1 VRSRS
6 SATRRVRTVWRAC
19 STSSNV
25 PPDPVVDPPREQGR
39 PLARILAAV
48 VVLSAG
54 LAVLGIALLWPGG
67 SLAGPSDQEPLV
79 AGRVLAVEFVE
90 PSGPRDDRSPLDAGG
105 LILLDVEVLEGE
117 AAGTV
122 LALDLPAEGY
132 PEFRVGDVVELLRSD
147 IPGQGPTW
155 FVTDLRRLGALG
167 WLALAFIGG
176 VLLVGRWRGL
186 RALVGLGLSL
196 WVVIGFMLPAILAG
210 SSPPLVALV
219 GGTAILLLTLYLS
232 HGLNAMTTSAA
243 VGTIGAL
250 VITVVIALVA
260 IDGTRI
266 TGFASEEAV
275 FARFALGDLDLRG
288 LVLAGLIVAA
298 LGVLD
303 DVTVSQ
309 ASTVFTVYDADP
321 SQSFGQLVARGMR
334 VGRDHIASVVN
345 TLFLAYAGAS
355 LGLLVLFSTSGLP
368 VRELVNTELVAVELV
383 KTMVGSLGLL
393 VAVPLTTVIAAASV
407 IGSGGSGHRPG
418 HGGGHGHAH

>member
-1 VRSRS
+1 
-6 SATRRVRTVWRAC
+6 
-19 STSSNV
+19 V
-25 PPDPVVDPPREQGR
+25 PPDPSVGPTESTGR
-39 PLARILAAV
+39 PLARVLTAV
-48 VVLSAG
+48 VVLSG
-54 LAVLGIALLWPGG
+54 LLAVIGMALLWPGALL
-67 SLAGPSDQEPLV
+67 SEPTDQPPLI
-79 AGRVLAVEFVE
+79 AGRVLAVEIVA
-90 PSGPRDDRSPLDAGG
+90 PTGVRDDLSPLDAGG
-105 LILLDVEVLEGE
+105 LIMLDVEVLEGE
-117 AAGTV
+117 AAGTI

-167 WLALAFIGG
+167 WLALVFVGG

-210 SSPPLVALV
+210 SSPPIVALV

-232 HGLNAMTTSAA
+232 HGLNAMTTAAA

-250 VITVVIALVA
+250 VVTVVIALVA

-275 FARFALGDLDLRG
+275 FARFALGELDLRG

-309 ASTVFTVYDADP
+309 ASTVFTVHEADP

-393 VAVPLTTVIAAASV
+393 AAVPLTTVIAAASV
-407 IGSGGSGHRPG
+407 VGTDPSAHGSGRGHR
-418 HGGGHGHAH
+418 HHH

>member
-1 VRSRS
+1 
-6 SATRRVRTVWRAC
+6 
-19 STSSNV
+19 V
-25 PPDPVVDPPREQGR
+25 PPDAPAGRGALGRLLAGIVVAAGA
-39 PLARILAAV
+39 LALV
-48 VVLSAG
+48 G
-54 LAVLGIALLWPGG
+54 MGLLWPGDLG
-67 SLAGPSDQEPLV
+67 LETPEQAPLV
-79 AGRVLAVEFVE
+79 SGRVLAVEVVE
-90 PSGPRDDRSPLDAGG
+90 PSGVRDDLSPLDAAG
-105 LILLDVEVLEGE
+105 LIMLDVEVLEGD

-132 PEFRVGDVVELLRSD
+132 PEFRVGDIVELLPSE
-147 IPGQGPTW
+147 IPGQGTTW

-167 WLALAFIGG
+167 WLALVFVGG
-176 VLLVGRWRGL
+176 VLAVGRWRGL
-186 RALVGLGLSL
+186 RSLIGLGLSL

-219 GGTAILLLTLYLS
+219 GGTAIMLLTLYLS
-232 HGLNAMTTSAA
+232 HGLNAMTTAAA
-243 VGTIGAL
+243 VGTLGAL
-250 VITVVIALVA
+250 VATVVIALVV

-266 TGFASEEAV
+266 TGFASEDAV
-275 FARFALGDLDLRG
+275 YARFALGELDLRG

-309 ASTVFTVYDADP
+309 ASTVFTVHETDP
-321 SQSFGQLVARGMR
+321 EQTFAQLFARGMR

-368 VRELVNTELVAVELV
+368 IAELVNTELVAVELV

-393 VAVPLTTVIAAASV
+393 AAVPLTTLIAAASV
-407 IGSGGSGHRPG
+407 AGTRPPAAGGRRHR
-418 HGGGHGHAH
+418 H

>member
-1 VRSRS
+1 
-6 SATRRVRTVWRAC
+6 
-19 STSSNV
+19 V
-25 PPDPVVDPPREQGR
+25 PPEARTGGAPLGR
-39 PLARILAAV
+39 ALAAV
-48 VVLSAG
+48 VVLAG
-54 LAVLGIALLWPGG
+54 VLALSGIALLWPDR
-67 SLAGPSDQEPLV
+67 SPLGDPEQTTLV
-79 AGRVLAVEFVE
+79 GGRVLAVEVVE
-90 PSGPRDDRSPLDAGG
+90 SAGPIGGLSPLDAGG
-105 LILLDVEVLEGE
+105 LILLDVEILEGE
-117 AAGTV
+117 SAGLV

-132 PEFRVGDVVELLRSD
+132 PEFRVGDIVELLPSD
-147 IPGQGPTW
+147 IPGQGRTW
-155 FVTDLRRLGALG
+155 FVTDIRRLGALG
-167 WLALAFIGG
+167 WLALAFVGG

-186 RALVGLGLSL
+186 RSLVGLGLSL

-219 GGTAILLLTLYLS
+219 GGTAILLMTLYLS
-232 HGLNAMTTSAA
+232 HGVNAMTTAAA
-243 VGTIGAL
+243 VGTLGAL
-250 VITVVIALVA
+250 VVTVVIALVA

-266 TGFASEEAV
+266 TGFASEDAV
-275 FARFALGDLDLRG
+275 FARFAIGELDLRG

-309 ASTVFTVYDADP
+309 ASTVFTVHEADP
-321 SQSFGQLVARGMR
+321 SQTYGQLVARGMR

-393 VAVPLTTVIAAASV
+393 AAVPLTTLIAAASV
-407 IGSGGSGHRPG
+407 AGTEPT
-418 HGGGHGHAH
+418 GHGHGDSHGRP

>member
-1 VRSRS
+1 
-6 SATRRVRTVWRAC
+6 
-19 STSSNV
+19 V
-25 PPDPVVDPPREQGR
+25 PPDRVADAAAAPGR
-39 PLARILAAV
+39 SLARFLVSVVVLAAV
-48 VVLSAG
+48 LAG
-54 LAVLGIALLWPGG
+54 LGIVLLWPG
-67 SLAGPSDQEPLV
+67 AARTDPSDQLPLV
-79 AGRVLAVEFVE
+79 AGRVLAVEFVA
-90 PSGPRDDRSPLDAGG
+90 PTGIGDDLSPLDAGG
-105 LILLDVEVLEGE
+105 LIMLDVEVLEGD

-167 WLALAFIGG
+167 WLALAFVGG

-210 SSPPLVALV
+210 SNPPLVALV
-219 GGTAILLLTLYLS
+219 GGTAIVLLTLYLS
-232 HGLNAMTTSAA
+232 HGLNAMTTAAA

-250 VITVVIALVA
+250 VVTVVIALVA

-266 TGFASEEAV
+266 TGFASEDAV
-275 FARFALGDLDLRG
+275 YARFALGELDLRG

-393 VAVPLTTVIAAASV
+393 AAVPLTTVIAAASV
-407 IGSGGSGHRPG
+407 VGTGRPG
-418 HGGGHGHAH
+418 GGRGVRHRH

>member
-1 VRSRS
+1 MP
-6 SATRRVRTVWRAC
+6 T
-19 STSSNV
+19 
-25 PPDPVVDPPREQGR
+25 R
-39 PLARILAAV
+39 PLARVLLAV
-48 VVLSAG
+48 VVVSG
-54 LAVLGIALLWPGG
+54 LLALIGMALLWPGT
-67 SLAGPSDQEPLV
+67 SLAVPSDQPPLV
-79 AGRVLAVEFVE
+79 GARVLAVELVE
-90 PSGPRDDRSPLDAGG
+90 PSGPGDDRSPLDAGG

-155 FVTDLRRLGALG
+155 FVTDLRRLGPLG
-167 WLALAFIGG
+167 WLALAFVGG

-232 HGLNAMTTSAA
+232 HGMNAMTTAAA

-260 IDGTRI
+260 IDGIRI

-309 ASTVFTVYDADP
+309 ASTVFTVHDADP
-321 SQSFGQLVARGMR
+321 TQSFGQLVARGMR

-407 IGSGGSGHRPG
+407 VGSARSAHDRRSGH
-418 HGGGHGHAH
+418 HH

>member
-1 VRSRS
+1 
-6 SATRRVRTVWRAC
+6 
-19 STSSNV
+19 V
-25 PPDPVVDPPREQGR
+25 PPDAAGR
-39 PLARILAAV
+39 PVGAPRRSLPQVLTAI
-48 VVLSAG
+48 VVLSAL
-54 LAVLGIALLWPGG
+54 LAVVGIVLLWPGA
-67 SLAGPSDQEPLV
+67 LVTGPSDQPPLI
-79 AGRVLAVEFVE
+79 AGRVLAVEVVE
-90 PSGPRDDRSPLDAGG
+90 ATGLRDDLSPLDAGG
-105 LILLDVEVLEGE
+105 LIMLDVEVLEGD
-117 AAGTV
+117 AAGTI

-132 PEFRVGDVVELLRSD
+132 PEFRVGDIVELLRSD
-147 IPGQGPTW
+147 LPGQGPTW

-167 WLALAFIGG
+167 WLALTFIGG

-232 HGLNAMTTSAA
+232 HGLNAMTTAAA

-250 VITVVIALVA
+250 VVTVVIALVA

-266 TGFASEEAV
+266 TGFASEDAV
-275 FARFALGDLDLRG
+275 YARFALGELDLRG

-309 ASTVFTVYDADP
+309 ASTVFTVHDADP
-321 SQSFGQLVARGMR
+321 TQTFGQLVTRGMR

-393 VAVPLTTVIAAASV
+393 AAVPLTTVIAAASV
-407 IGSGGSGHRPG
+407 VGTDRGTGR
-418 HGGGHGHAH
+418 HGHHHH

>member
-1 VRSRS
+1 
-6 SATRRVRTVWRAC
+6 
-19 STSSNV
+19 V
-25 PPDPVVDPPREQGR
+25 PPEAAARRGS
-39 PLARILAAV
+39 LARVLLAVVGTAAV
-48 VVLSAG
+48 LTLAG
-54 LAVLGIALLWPGG
+54 FVLLWPGNLLV
-67 SLAGPSDQEPLV
+67 SAPDQPALV
-79 AGRVLAVEFVE
+79 GGRVLAVETVA
-90 PSGPRDDRSPLDAGG
+90 PTGVWDDLSPLDAGG
-105 LILLDVEVLEGE
+105 LILLDVEVLEGD

-132 PEFRVGDVVELLRSD
+132 PEFRVGDVVELLASD
-147 IPGQGPTW
+147 VPGQGRTW

-167 WLALAFIGG
+167 WLALVFVGG

-186 RALVGLGLSL
+186 RALLGLGISL
-196 WVVIGFMLPAILAG
+196 WVVVGFMLPAILAG

-219 GGTAILLLTLYLS
+219 GGTAILLVTLYLS
-232 HGLNAMTTSAA
+232 HGVNAMTTAAA
-243 VGTIGAL
+243 VGTLGAL
-250 VITVVIALVA
+250 VVTVVIALVA
-260 IDGTRI
+260 IDGVRI

-275 FARFALGDLDLRG
+275 YARFALGELDLRG

-309 ASTVFTVYDADP
+309 ASTVFTVHDADP
-321 SQSFGQLVARGMR
+321 GQSFIQLVTRGMR

-368 VRELVNTELVAVELV
+368 VRELVNSELVAVELV

-393 VAVPLTTVIAAASV
+393 AAVPLTTIIAAASV
-407 IGSGGSGHRPG
+407 VGTQPSGHAR
-418 HGGGHGHAH
+418 H

>member
-1 VRSRS
+1 VRWRS
-6 SATRRVRTVWRAC
+6 FVTRRARTASLAC

-25 PPDPVVDPPREQGR
+25 PPDAAAGHGA
-39 PLARILAAV
+39 LARILTGIV
-48 VVLSAG
+48 VVAG
-54 LAVLGIALLWPGG
+54 VFALGGIGLMWPGD
-67 SLAGPSDQEPLV
+67 LRLDTPEQPALV
-79 AGRVLAVEFVE
+79 SARVLAVEVVE
-90 PSGPRDDRSPLDAGG
+90 PSGVRDDRSPLDATG
-105 LILLDVEVLEGE
+105 LILLDVEVLEGD

-132 PEFRVGDVVELLRSD
+132 PEFRVGDIVELLPAD
-147 IPGQGPTW
+147 LPGQGTTW

-167 WLALAFIGG
+167 WLALVFVGG
-176 VLLVGRWRGL
+176 VLAVGRWRGL
-186 RALVGLGLSL
+186 RSLIGLGLSL

-219 GGTAILLLTLYLS
+219 GGTAIMLLTLYLS
-232 HGLNAMTTSAA
+232 HGLNAMTTAAA
-243 VGTIGAL
+243 VGTLGAL
-250 VITVVIALVA
+250 VTTVVIALVA

-266 TGFASEEAV
+266 TGFASEDAV
-275 FARFALGDLDLRG
+275 FARSALGELDLRG

-309 ASTVFTVYDADP
+309 ASTVFTVHETDP
-321 SQSFGQLVARGMR
+321 TQSFGQLFARGMR

-368 VRELVNTELVAVELV
+368 VSELVNTELVAVELV

-393 VAVPLTTVIAAASV
+393 AAVPLTTLIAAASV
-407 IGSGGSGHRPG
+407 VGTQPMTGRSHRHPR
-418 HGGGHGHAH
+418 